1 MSTAAKQ
8 TRENRTITVD
18 FRDDATYVQ
27 LLGDGKAFVEFV
39 CAFLLSLGFQLAHKA
54 TCRGGGCLTRHSHY
68 ARVRLGGLTIWRVQ
82 CTTCRAV
89 FTVLPHFVLRYRQ
102 MRPDMARDVLL
113 ATHGGLSLELC
124 AVIHHISPMAL
135 YRLVCALGQQSLV
148 TVLLRCGLPLP
159 TYILADEKHSRCLT
173 EKVYLPTIVSG
184 RVIWHLGYTEEASA
198 AAFTQSYGAF
208 QRTAFQHEPSYRV
221 KGVLIDGF
229 DSTAKSLRT
238 LFPRARL
245 GNCLRH
251 ALNKL
256 PGKLT
261 AIPSVV
267 RKTLRAQFHTLWY
280 RARQR
285 KSLRVFALGQRLRH
299 FADDVATMAGT
310 ANGERVRRWFQEK
323 KAGWYAVLTD
333 PQMPATSTLLDQA
346 HNAIE
351 RKLFAMKGFHHPK
364 GSQQAFLT
372 GLAHLYNLV
381 PYQRR
386 AQHAGQCG
394 VEVEGGRVPTADWFL
409 NLQILT
415 SGGFRS
421 AVTASTT

>member
-1 MSTAAKQ
+1 MRNTARQ

-18 FRDDATYVQ
+18 FQNEATYFQ

-39 CAFLLSLGFQLAHKA
+39 IAFILSFGFQLKHKA
-54 TCRGGGCLTRHSHY
+54 MCRGGGCLTRHSHY
-68 ARVRLGGLTIWRVQ
+68 LRVRLGGVTIWRLQ
-82 CTTCRAV
+82 CTTCHAV

-102 MRPDMARDVLL
+102 MRPEVARDALL

-124 AVIHHISPMAL
+124 AGLYHISPMAL
-135 YRLVCALGQQSLV
+135 YRLICALGQQSLV
-148 TVLLRCGLPLP
+148 TVLTRGGLPLP
-159 TYILADEKHSRCLT
+159 VYFLADEKHSRCLA

-184 RVIWHLGYTEEASA
+184 RVIWHLGCTEEASA
-198 AAFTQSYGAF
+198 VACTQSYRVF
-208 QRTAFQHEPSYRV
+208 QQAALQQEPTYRV
-221 KGVLIDGF
+221 RGILTDGF
-229 DSTAKSLRT
+229 DSTTSSMRT
-238 LFPRARL
+238 LFPGARL

-256 PGKLT
+256 PKKLT
-261 AIPSVV
+261 ASASPV
-267 RKTLRAQFHTLWY
+267 RKALRSQFHTLLY

-299 FADDVATMAGT
+299 FADHVTHTAGT
-310 ANGERVRRWFQEK
+310 ANGERVQRWFQAK
-323 KAGWYAVLTD
+323 KAGWYAVLAD
-333 PQMPATSTLLDQA
+333 PQMPRTSTLLDQA

-351 RKLFAMKGFHHPK
+351 RKLFAMKGFHHPG

-381 PYQRR
+381 PYQQR

-409 NLQILT
+409 NVQILT
-415 SGGFRS
+415 SGGFR
-421 AVTASTT
+421 